1 MNYSLI
7 KILKDKNKLSYESL
21 SALIGKTKN
30 GLMMAI
36 KNETLSVKDLENIA
50 KAVGVTPCVFF
61 DNENENIASISSP
74 NMVKQ
79 SENNERISELQ
90 ASLKDNRER
99 VIELKERL
107 EEQKET
113 IKDLKDF
120 KRTYQDYITMYQ
132 AKLAQYE
139 KPADGLSK
147 ASSE

>member
-61 DNENENIASISSP
+61 ENDNIASVSST
-74 NMVKQ
+74 NMVKH
-79 SENNERISELQ
+79 SDNDERISELQ

-120 KRTYQDYITMYQ
+120 KRSYQDYITMYQ